1 MFADHPLSGNANPGT
16 RHDYYERQKYLF
28 AMVFVVVSIV
38 PLLFLNYNA
47 SRFYQDSWI
56 ENISRELATLGA
68 DRREII
74 DRFLVTQENQLAGF
88 MSLYK
93 PEGLADNKRL
103 ELLLKA
109 LNSSGVITDL
119 GVIDRKGRHLA
130 YHGAFAKELAGKNYA
145 ATEWFAEVMNAG
157 RHVSDVFGGYRQVPH
172 ITVAVADADRSL
184 ILRATI
190 DLGKFFGLLKTANVG
205 PEGDVFII
213 NRRGELQTP
222 SRLDRTGVTPDE
234 LVLFRTLAENNGA
247 TRHDKD
253 RIYCATYLNGGQWL
267 LVLENNMEASLAS
280 YHEARRLDTV
290 RLAIATAVII
300 LVAILLTYSMVGRL
314 SRADRE
320 RSILTSHVGEVE
332 KMALI
337 GRLAASVAHE
347 INNPLQLILGQAG
360 LMSDLMESE
369 DPGKVLYLNDYRKAI
384 DKIRTQIGRAG
395 TITRRLL
402 GFSRAA
408 DGSFVDTD
416 VNQAVEETVS
426 LFEHEARRHRIVL
439 VRHYQ
444 EGLPTVLNDPAQLQ
458 QVVLNVLH
466 NAMDAIG
473 QDGTIEIS
481 SRIARDRIIVDFA
494 DSGPGL
500 TQEVMD
506 HLYDPFFTTKPK
518 GKGTGLGMY
527 VSRDIMTRI
536 GGELIASN
544 RDSGGAIFSLRLPL
558 SGVDYEKLT
567 RLAFSY

>member
-1 MFADHPLSGNANPGT
+1 VSADNLLGDSTSYEP

-28 AMVFVVVSIV
+28 AIVFVVVSIV

-56 ENISRELATLGA
+56 ENGSRELATLAA
-68 DRREII
+68 DRKVII
-74 DRFLVTQENQLAGF
+74 DSFLTAQEDQLAGF
-88 MSLYK
+88 LSLYK
-93 PEGLADNKRL
+93 PQTLADGKQLAQLYRVMSN
-103 ELLLKA
+103 
-109 LNSSGVITDL
+109 SGVITDL

-130 YHGAFAKELAGKNYA
+130 YHGPFAKELAGKNYA
-145 ATEWFAEVMNAG
+145 ATEWFAEVMKAG

-222 SRLDRTGVTPDE
+222 SRLDRAGVTSDE
-234 LVLFRTLAENNGA
+234 LTLFHALADKDGA
-247 TRHDKD
+247 TKHDQD
-253 RIYCATYLNGGQWL
+253 WIYCATYLNGGQWL
-267 LVLENNMEASLAS
+267 LVLENNMESSLAS
-280 YHEARRLDTV
+280 YYEARQLDTV
-290 RLAIATAVII
+290 RLVIAMAVII
-300 LVAILLTYSMVGRL
+300 LVAIFLTYSMVGRL
-314 SRADRE
+314 SRAERE
-320 RSILTSHVGEVE
+320 RSILTNQVGEVE

-347 INNPLQLILGQAG
+347 INNPLQLISGQAG
-360 LMSDLMESE
+360 LISDLMESE
-369 DPGKVLYLNDYRKAI
+369 DPDKVRYLNDYRKATE
-384 DKIRTQIGRAG
+384 KIRTQIGRAG

-408 DGSFVDTD
+408 DGRFVEID

-426 LFEHEARRHRIVL
+426 LFEHEAKRHRIVL
-439 VRHYQ
+439 VRQYQ
-444 EGLPTVLNDPAQLQ
+444 EGLPAVSNDPAQLQ

-481 SRIARDRIIVDFA
+481 SRHTLDRIIVDFA
-494 DSGPGL
+494 DTGPGL
-500 TQEVMD
+500 APEVME

-518 GKGTGLGMY
+518 GKGTGLGLY
-527 VSRDIMTRI
+527 VSRDIMMRL

-544 RDSGGAIFSLRLPL
+544 RDGGGAIFSLRLPL
-558 SGVDYEKLT
+558 WKFDDAELA
-567 RLAFSY
+567 RLVFS

>member
-1 MFADHPLSGNANPGT
+1 MSADKLLGDSANYEP

-28 AMVFVVVSIV
+28 AIVFVVVSIV

-56 ENISRELATLGA
+56 ENSSRELATLAA
-68 DRREII
+68 DRKVII
-74 DRFLVTQENQLAGF
+74 DSFLTAQEDQLAGF
-88 MSLYK
+88 LSLYK
-93 PEGLADNKRL
+93 PQTLADGKQLAQLYRVMSN
-103 ELLLKA
+103 
-109 LNSSGVITDL
+109 SGVITDL

-130 YHGAFAKELAGKNYA
+130 YHGPFAKELAGKNYA
-145 ATEWFAEVMNAG
+145 ATEWFAEVMKAG

-222 SRLDRTGVTPDE
+222 SRLDRAGVTSDE
-234 LVLFRTLAENNGA
+234 LTLFHALADKDGA
-247 TRHDKD
+247 TKHDQD
-253 RIYCATYLNGGQWL
+253 WIYCATYLNGGQWL
-267 LVLENNMEASLAS
+267 LVLENNMESSLAS
-280 YHEARRLDTV
+280 YYEARQLDTV
-290 RLAIATAVII
+290 RLVIAMAVII
-300 LVAILLTYSMVGRL
+300 LVAIFLTYSMVGRL
-314 SRADRE
+314 SRAERE
-320 RSILTSHVGEVE
+320 RSILTNQVGEVE

-347 INNPLQLILGQAG
+347 INNPLQLISGQAG
-360 LMSDLMESE
+360 LISDLMESE
-369 DPGKVLYLNDYRKAI
+369 DPDKVRYLNDYRKATE
-384 DKIRTQIGRAG
+384 KIRTQIGRAG

-408 DGSFVDTD
+408 DGRFVEID

-426 LFEHEARRHRIVL
+426 LFEHEAKRHRIVL
-439 VRHYQ
+439 VRQYQ
-444 EGLPTVLNDPAQLQ
+444 EGLPAVSNDPAQLQ

-481 SRIARDRIIVDFA
+481 SRHTLDRIIVDFA
-494 DSGPGL
+494 DTGPGL
-500 TQEVMD
+500 APEVME

-518 GKGTGLGMY
+518 GKGTGLGLY
-527 VSRDIMTRI
+527 VSRDIMMRL

-544 RDSGGAIFSLRLPL
+544 RDGGGAIFSLRLPL
-558 SGVDYEKLT
+558 WKFDDAELA
-567 RLAFSY
+567 RLVFS